1 MEKNIEDDI
10 IDIKEKKEINNNEMK
25 NDKIKL
31 NEEKKNISSKSDFE
45 QNIIN
50 AYLQLQNTGNNNN
63 VNKINE
69 CEKYLIQV
77 LNISENNEQIMIN
90 KNILDKFKR
99 ICQYQKL
106 NLLILIAKIYINLL
120 NKKNLFSPDKFDDN
134 LLILM
139 R

>member
-69 CEKYLIQV
+69 CEKYLIQ
-77 LNISENNEQIMIN
+77 
-90 KNILDKFKR
+90 
-99 ICQYQKL
+99 
-106 NLLILIAKIYINLL
+106 
-120 NKKNLFSPDKFDDN
+120 
-134 LLILM
+134 
-139 R
+139 

>member
-63 VNKINE
+63 VNKIN
-69 CEKYLIQV
+69 V
-77 LNISENNEQIMIN
+77 N
-90 KNILDKFKR
+90 K
-99 ICQYQKL
+99 
-106 NLLILIAKIYINLL
+106 
-120 NKKNLFSPDKFDDN
+120 
-134 LLILM
+134 
-139 R
+139 